1 MADEPTEQA
10 QAASEQQASEQA
22 AEPSFPTTEAE
33 LDALATEVDN
43 PRTAPAGETVDAG
56 LAEKDAETTEEEA
69 TEETTEETQEATDD
83 TVEDKAPKRVRMS
96 DLPEVDRKLVNNAV
110 QLVRDG
116 QAANIEEAI
125 AKITGTAPAKTEATQ
140 EATQEAE
147 AIDEH
152 KAAVDSKLEAITEIK
167 TKLAKAKADFDT
179 DAEMELID
187 QLLEAKSD
195 LKLMQYS
202 HDQEAKAAE
211 QSTKAQAET
220 AFDTEYSATRDR
232 ANALF
237 PDATNPESALYE
249 QIRKDVAHYEK
260 TNPAFFNSP
269 EYPLA
274 LVGMAA
280 AKLGIAPATAK
291 TNGAPAPAKP
301 NLNGTPPRTAAR
313 PANPLVGGDAT
324 SGIGSADH
332 AWRQVESLRSEQ
344 DLDALAEAVFAG
356 R

>member
-1 MADEPTEQA
+1 
-10 QAASEQQASEQA
+10 
-22 AEPSFPTTEAE
+22 
-33 LDALATEVDN
+33 
-43 PRTAPAGETVDAG
+43 
-56 LAEKDAETTEEEA
+56 
-69 TEETTEETQEATDD
+69 
-83 TVEDKAPKRVRMS
+83 
-96 DLPEVDRKLVNNAV
+96 
-110 QLVRDG
+110 
-116 QAANIEEAI
+116 
-125 AKITGTAPAKTEATQ
+125 
-140 EATQEAE
+140 
-147 AIDEH
+147 
-152 KAAVDSKLEAITEIK
+152 VDSKLEAITEIK
-167 TKLAKAKADFDT
+167 SKLAKAKADFDT
-179 DAEMELID
+179 DAELDLID

-291 TNGAPAPAKP
+291 TNGAPAKP

-332 AWRQVESLRSEQ
+332 AWRHVESLSTEQ
-344 DLDALAEAVFAG
+344 QTDALAEAMFG